1 MVGKGLSYHDEINDP
16 LGNYRLFAKTGLSTA
31 SAKLDSRFD
40 IPAVPHGPPIPT
52 GFTRSWGTW
61 LGQPYP
67 VCIDNMMNIEVMFQA
82 YELNGRQP
90 SQRVWFDHAL
100 THTRSSIARLM
111 RADGSTYHVVC
122 HFESGP
128 NIGQVE
134 RKMTHQGYG
143 DETTW
148 SRGQAWALYGFT
160 TAYRHARRDPA
171 TDASDILAAA
181 CHAADNFIDHLPHYH
196 TADTFNH

>member
-1 MVGKGLSYHDEINDP
+1 
-16 LGNYRLFAKTGLSTA
+16 
-31 SAKLDSRFD
+31 
-40 IPAVPHGPPIPT
+40 
-52 GFTRSWGTW
+52 
-61 LGQPYP
+61 
-67 VCIDNMMNIEVMFQA
+67 MMNIEVMFQA